1 MAYDKALADRVREVV
16 QGRDVRELKMFGGLT
31 FMVAGKMAC
40 GVVGDALMVRV
51 GPDAYE
57 DALARPHARP
67 MDFTGRPMKGLVY
80 VDPPGIA
87 AKRDLEVWVGR
98 GVAFAES

>member
-1 MAYDKALADRVREVV
+1 
-16 QGRDVRELKMFGGLT
+16 
-31 FMVAGKMAC
+31 MVAGKMAC

-51 GPDAYE
+51 EPDAYE